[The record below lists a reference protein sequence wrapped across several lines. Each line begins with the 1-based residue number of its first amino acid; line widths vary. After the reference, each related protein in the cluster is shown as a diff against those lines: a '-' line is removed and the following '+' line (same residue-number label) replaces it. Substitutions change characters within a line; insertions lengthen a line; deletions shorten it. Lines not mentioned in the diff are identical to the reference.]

1 MFFLKTLTSCFSSD
15 NWTNSA
21 NILHFVTS
29 NFKGWM
35 QFIVTSLCARS
46 ECRLKLGLLKTQLE
60 ACSFPVQSW
69 KCLFLFFKA
78 KLNKHSF
85 ATKPVSIVL
94 FFVKFL
100 VLTPK
105 SICRGTLSFMWMFL
119 LSLDYII
126 LEQQVIGQNSLGLL
140 KGKLHDI
147 RQVIICTTSKILA

>member
-1 MFFLKTLTSCFSSD
+1 MK
-15 NWTNSA
+15 
-21 NILHFVTS
+21 
-29 NFKGWM
+29 M
-35 QFIVTSLCARS
+35 
-46 ECRLKLGLLKTQLE
+46 
-60 ACSFPVQSW
+60 
-69 KCLFLFFKA
+69 FLFFKA
-78 KLNKHSF
+78 KLNKHAF

-100 VLTPK
+100 VLAPK